1 MCKMIHTC
9 WEPQGQSNA
18 KYRPTLVT
26 HIQLLQGDSPAN
38 MSPAVLKLRPDF
50 CSAAPPGSLS
60 KLPNSRLVKPIAA
73 TAAALM
79 ESSRHRASRGTCR
92 AMFTIAQSLLLHA
105 LLMSS
110 LKVVALAERR
120 AWEGSFLRKEEY
132 QRYLPA
138 SLLTSSFPNFFK
150 PSVKLLTP

>member
-9 WEPQGQSNA
+9 WEPQGQSKA

-60 KLPNSRLVKPIAA
+60 KLPNSRLVKRLA
-73 TAAALM
+73 AAALM

-92 AMFTIAQSLLLHA
+92 AMFTIAQSRLLHA

-110 LKVVALAERR
+110 LKVVAERGR
-120 AWEGSFLRKEEY
+120 EVSSGRKKIKI
-132 QRYLPA
+132 
-138 SLLTSSFPNFFK
+138 SLLPFSLPSSQIFL
-150 PSVKLLTP
+150 SRV

>member
-26 HIQLLQGDSPAN
+26 HMQLLQGDSPAN

-60 KLPNSRLVKPIAA
+60 KLPNSCLVKRLRRPRG
-73 TAAALM
+73 TPRRHRRRVM

-92 AMFTIAQSLLLHA
+92 AMFTIAQSRLLHA

-110 LKVVALAERR
+110 LKVVALAERGR
-120 AWEGSFLRKEEY
+120 EVSSGRKDIKDI
-132 QRYLPA
+132 
-138 SLLTSSFPNFFK
+138 SLLPFSLP
-150 PSVKLLTP
+150 PSQIFLGRV